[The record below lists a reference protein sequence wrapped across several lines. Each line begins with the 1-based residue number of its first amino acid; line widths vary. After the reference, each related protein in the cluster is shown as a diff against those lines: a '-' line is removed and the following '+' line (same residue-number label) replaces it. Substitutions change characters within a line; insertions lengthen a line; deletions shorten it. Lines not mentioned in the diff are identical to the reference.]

1 MKANEFK
8 AHASYTICNGGGIEV
23 MLSQSNDEVIYR
35 LFGKI
40 AQRWQ
45 ELKYTNE
52 GRPYFVAHKTVY
64 YLDEFMRQKV
74 IV

>member
-35 LFGKI
+35 LFGKV
-40 AQRWQ
+40 AKRWQ
-45 ELKYTNE
+45 EVKYTNE
-52 GRPYFVAHKTVY
+52 GRPYFVAQKTVY
-64 YLDEFMRQKV
+64 YLDEFMR
-74 IV
+74 

>member
-8 AHASYTICNGGGIEV
+8 SHASYTISNLGGIEV
-23 MLSQSNDEVIYR
+23 MLSQSNDGVIYR
-35 LFGKI
+35 LFGKV

-45 ELKYTNE
+45 EVKYTNE

-64 YLDEFMRQKV
+64 YLDEFMR
-74 IV
+74 